1 MRRAA
6 AILMLLPTL
15 ALGEEPRAFDCV
27 PQAESEPAFGVLLWQ
42 ESAFGV
48 PVHCIEGLDLRGLAA
63 CAPQGGWGLSDPGEG
78 RLRAVATRPQEALGE
93 GGKVFARVGPSEFVA
108 SASVGY
114 GLPLA
119 LEVQGETFWRL
130 RMALASGEG
139 AWFGPGREVRFR
151 CVERAGD

>member
-6 AILMLLPTL
+6 AILALLP
-15 ALGEEPRAFDCV
+15 AFAHAEEPRAFDCV
-27 PQAESEPAFGVLLWQ
+27 PQAESGPAFAILLWQ

-63 CAPQGGWGLSDPGEG
+63 CAPQGGWGLSDPGG
-78 RLRAVATRPQEALGE
+78 GTLRAVATRPQEALGE
-93 GGKVFARVGPSEFVA
+93 GGKVFARVGLSEFVA
-108 SASVGY
+108 SASVGH

-119 LEVQGETFWRL
+119 LEVHGDTFWRL
-130 RMALASGEG
+130 RMTLASGEG

-151 CVERAGD
+151 CVERASD